1 MKKKS
6 TGVTK
11 TEKID
16 PLMKDGLPWQG
27 FAIVPDKQ
35 DPAGWQLPHHTRE
48 VKRAAIGKVG
58 YEHTVDWLLLEKAVL
73 LLSRFGDEGKRVTA
87 DPELIIQG
95 ARHLAGH
102 YKKAGRC
109 VPDALCVLI

>member
-16 PLMKDGLPWQG
+16 PPLKDGLPWQG

-58 YEHTVDWLLLEKAVL
+58 YEHTVDWLLLGKAVM